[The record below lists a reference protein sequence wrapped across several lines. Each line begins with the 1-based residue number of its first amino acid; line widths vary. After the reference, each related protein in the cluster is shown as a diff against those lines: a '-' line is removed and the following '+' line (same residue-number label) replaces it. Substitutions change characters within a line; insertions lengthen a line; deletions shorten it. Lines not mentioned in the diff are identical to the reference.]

1 MPEKKTKAAPESQAD
16 GVINFEN
23 EESRYAFLKAHLGS
37 LMDGI
42 NDQYGTEI
50 MEELLKRLEHTV
62 DDFNRQLSGLLDQL
76 QNGKMRDYLEG
87 DVAAD
92 EFILNSNGDTPEG
105 EEPMEKEVEVPPD
118 TEDNEIIKRLEA
130 RLRGRKSKR

>member
-1 MPEKKTKAAPESQAD
+1 MPEKKVKAVAEKAPSID
-16 GVINFEN
+16 FEN
-23 EESRYAFLKAHLGS
+23 EESRYSFLRDHLGS

-42 NDQYGTEI
+42 NDQYGAEI

-76 QNGKMRDYLEG
+76 QVGKMRDYLEG

-92 EFILNSNGDTPEG
+92 EFMVGTNGESETTETTVTEE
-105 EEPMEKEVEVPPD
+105 EEPPGD
-118 TEDNEIIKRLEA
+118 SEDNEIIKRLEA
-130 RLRGRKSKR
+130 RLRGRKSKK

>member
-50 MEELLKRLEHTV
+50 MEEL
-62 DDFNRQLSGLLDQL
+62 
-76 QNGKMRDYLEG
+76 
-87 DVAAD
+87 
-92 EFILNSNGDTPEG
+92 
-105 EEPMEKEVEVPPD
+105 
-118 TEDNEIIKRLEA
+118 
-130 RLRGRKSKR
+130 

>member
-1 MPEKKTKAAPESQAD
+1 MPEKKTKSAPEPKEKD
-16 GVINFEN
+16 VINFEN
-23 EESRYAFLKAHLGS
+23 EESRYEFLKAHLGS

-76 QNGKMRDYLEG
+76 QGGKMRDYLEG

-92 EFILNSNGDTPEG
+92 EFILNPNGDTPES
-105 EEPMEKEVEVPPD
+105 EEPVAQEEEAPPD